1 MAVRESMG
9 THLSPSGRWKM
20 DARYG
25 RQFSVEKFEKKL
37 PATVYGIHKYPGSG
51 LVKGGC
57 GIE

>member
-20 DARYG
+20 DSRYG
-25 RQFSVEKFEKKL
+25 RQFSVEKFEKTL
-37 PATVYGIHKYPGSG
+37 PATVYGIHKYLGSG

>member
-1 MAVRESMG
+1 MAVCESME

-25 RQFSVEKFEKKL
+25 RQFSVEKFEKTL
-37 PATVYGIHKYPGSG
+37 SATVYGIHKYLGSG
-51 LVKGGC
+51 LVKGGR

>member
-1 MAVRESMG
+1 
-9 THLSPSGRWKM
+9 M

-25 RQFSVEKFEKKL
+25 RQFSVEKFEKTL
-37 PATVYGIHKYPGSG
+37 PVAVYGIYKYLGSG

>member
-1 MAVRESMG
+1 MAVCESME

-25 RQFSVEKFEKKL
+25 RQFSVEKFEKTL
-37 PATVYGIHKYPGSG
+37 SATVYGIHKYLGSG
-51 LVKGGC
+51 LVKGGY

>member
-1 MAVRESMG
+1 MAVCESMG

-25 RQFSVEKFEKKL
+25 RQFSVEKFEKTF

>member
-1 MAVRESMG
+1 MAVCESMG

-20 DARYG
+20 DSRYG
-25 RQFSVEKFEKKL
+25 RQFSVEKFEKTL
-37 PATVYGIHKYPGSG
+37 LATVYGIHKYLGSG